1 MAQTFGE
8 TARKLSDCDR
18 LMTTRQALDDT
29 LGDTT
34 DMDSRTLRG
43 FYVVTTHVDE
53 IRSQMKRNSDRLI
66 AAVIAGNLSIVVTAV
81 IALIRLS

>member
-1 MAQTFGE
+1 
-8 TARKLSDCDR
+8 
-18 LMTTRQALDDT
+18 MTTRQALDDT